1 MTELPSG
8 TERGVSGVLAVR
20 ARRGFDGERVR
31 RDGVV
36 VLVDDGRIVGV
47 EDGHATPPSGWRV
60 LDFGDATVLPGLID
74 VHVHLCGDSEMGAL
88 DRVAG
93 YSDDELDAVIER
105 GLRAQLAAGVTTV
118 RDLGDRHWSVVAWR
132 DRQRVGDLGFAC
144 PTIVASGPPLTSPGG
159 HCWYMGGEVS
169 SAEHLVAAVRERAD
183 RHTDVVKVMTSGGLT
198 TLGTDVMT
206 CQFTT
211 DELRVIVE
219 ESHRVGLPVVSHAH
233 GLPAVEQSVEAG
245 VDGIEHCTCMTESGI
260 QLSDRLLAALA
271 ASQIAVCPTL
281 GRTAGW
287 TPPPIE
293 TQTPQAQH
301 ARRLAERIGM
311 TPEARRQDA
320 RRMHLAGVRLISG
333 ADSGIGDF
341 KPHGVLSMSITE
353 FVLGGIPTVD
363 ALASATSRA
372 AEVCGLSDRK
382 GRLGEG
388 YDADLVV
395 VEGDPFTDVSALGH
409 VLAVVVHGQAVD
421 ETANGGTPT

>member
-8 TERGVSGVLAVR
+8 ARRDVSGVLAIR

-31 RDGVV
+31 HDGVV
-36 VLVDDGRIVGV
+36 VLIDEGQIVGV
-47 EDGHATPPSGWRV
+47 EDRNGTPPSGWPV

-88 DRVAG
+88 DRVAD
-93 YSDDELDAVIER
+93 YSDDELDGVIER
-105 GLRAQLAAGVTTV
+105 GLRAQVAAGVTTV
-118 RDLGDRHWSVVAWR
+118 RDLGDRQWSVVAWR
-132 DRQRVGDLGFAC
+132 DRQRAGGLGFAG
-144 PTIVASGPPLTSPGG
+144 PTIVASGPPVTSPRG

-169 SAEHLVAAVRERAD
+169 GAQQLVAAVKERAD
-183 RHTDVVKVMTSGGLT
+183 RGADVVKVMTSGGMT

-211 DELRVIVE
+211 DELRLIVD

-233 GLPAVEQSVEAG
+233 GLPAVEQSIEAG
-245 VDGIEHCTCMTESGI
+245 VDGIEHCTCMTDSGI
-260 QLSDRLLAALA
+260 NLSDRLLESLA

-301 ARRLAERIGM
+301 ARRLMERIGM

-320 RRMHLAGVRLISG
+320 RRMHLAGVRLVSG
-333 ADSGIGDF
+333 ADSGIAAF
-341 KPHGVLSMSITE
+341 KPHGVLPMSISE

-363 ALASATSRA
+363 ALVSATSRA
-372 AEVCGLSDRK
+372 ADVCGLSDRK
-382 GRLGEG
+382 GRLRAG

-395 VEGDPFTDVSALGH
+395 VDGDPLTDVSALAH
-409 VLAVVVHGQAVD
+409 VLAVVVHGEAVD
-421 ETANGGTPT
+421 ETADGGAPT